1 MNFWKQLLLVGTG
14 GFLGT
19 ILRWVLTLRLQ
30 SSPWDIL
37 ATNLIGSFAIGVV
50 LGWPGDGLQ
59 ERHRLFLAT
68 GLCGGFTTFS
78 TFSHQTLEMLRVG
91 DLNSAG
97 LNIALSVSLCI
108 LGAWFGVALVQ
119 KLA

>member
-1 MNFWKQLLLVGTG
+1 VNFWKQLLLVGTG

-59 ERHRLFLAT
+59 ERYRLFLAT

-108 LGAWFGVALVQ
+108 LGAWFGAALVQ